1 VRRRLPGL
9 WQKGRRMTPIV
20 TLSDGLDPLRQ
31 WFNDKSAF
39 ARIIAIQS
47 PT

>member
-1 VRRRLPGL
+1 
-9 WQKGRRMTPIV
+9 MTPV
-20 TLSDGLDPLRQ
+20 RTLSDGLAPLRV

-39 ARIIAIQS
+39 ARVIAIQS